1 MTESVSVLRHA
12 AESGSLQRKIN
23 WKGAFWVASGVPAAV
38 LYSIGGV
45 SDMVGNLAVIVW
57 TVSMLIG
64 FVQSF
69 TYAEIAGLFP
79 NKSGGASVYG
89 AAAWVRYSKLI
100 APLSV
105 WCNWLAWSP
114 ALSLGCI
121 IAASYIL
128 NAFAPIPSAN
138 SVAVSQWIAAHGASI
153 AGGHQAQVNAAIAAL
168 TPAIRNWTL
177 LKYNLGSVGFS
188 LNGTFFI
195 GAVIML
201 IAFAIQHR
209 GILGTANVQKFLGLA
224 VIIPMF
230 VVGIVPLFNGAVNF
244 SNYFPLEPL
253 NASGSGPLVGTW
265 ATNNWTMILG
275 SMFIAAWSTYAFET
289 AVCYTSEFRDPSK
302 DTFKAIFYSGLLCL
316 ALYILVPFTFQGALG
331 LAGMLDPSIADGSG
345 VAAAIAHMVGGGR
358 LINGVM
364 QMLMIL
370 AVMLNVMTAMA
381 GSSRTLYQ
389 GSVDGWLPRYL
400 TWVNA
405 HGAPTRAM
413 WTDLVSNLLLL
424 AVGATDATSFFF
436 VLAVSNVGYII
447 FNFLNLNAG
456 WIHRIDSGAAHRPY
470 KAPTWLLAVATLFS
484 FVNAMF
490 LGAGAKTWNPD
501 ALWAGLIFSVM
512 IVPVF
517 WFRHYVQDKG
527 KFPSKMLE
535 DLHVG
540 GATDVTV
547 KRAGILPYV
556 ALIAGVGVVFISN
569 YIFHL

>member
-244 SNYFPLEPL
+244 SNYFPLAPL